1 MKKEK
6 EKNREENA
14 GQQLQHPQKMFHNE
28 KFPMQKQEAPGLQ
41 SKMDPIPDSGEK
53 SYIGH
58 DRLLGRKAL
67 ITGGDSGIGRAISI
81 AFAREGADVAIN
93 YLPVEQEDADSL
105 ADLLDKEGKKLYML
119 PGDIKEETTCR
130 EIVESA
136 HKLMGGLDILV
147 LNSAV
152 QIAHDDITR
161 ITAEQIK
168 HTFEVNV
175 YPMFYFTKYAVPL
188 LPEGSS
194 IIFTAS
200 AEYYT
205 PNKLLLDY
213 AASKSAVVALSIGLS
228 KQLIDKGI
236 RVNAVSPGP
245 VWTPLEVSGGNPDE
259 GIPVHG
265 LETPMKR
272 PGQPVEMVGA
282 YVFLASNEASYVTG
296 EVYGLTGG
304 LSAG

>member
-1 MKKEK
+1 MEK
-6 EKNREENA
+6 TSTKSKDASNLR
-14 GQQLQHPQKMFHNE
+14 HPQKMYHHTE
-28 KFPMQKQEAPGLQ
+28 FPMQKQEAPGLH
-41 SKMDPIPDSGEK
+41 SKMNPIPDSGEE

-58 DRLLGRKAL
+58 DRLKGRKAL
-67 ITGGDSGIGRAISI
+67 ITGGDSGIGRAIAI

-93 YLPVEQEDADSL
+93 YLPEEQEDADSL
-105 ADLLDKEGKKLYML
+105 ADLLDKEGKPLYMI
-119 PGDIKEETTCR
+119 PGDIKDEDTCKK
-130 EIVESA
+130 IVGSA
-136 HKLMGGLDILV
+136 HELLGGLDVLIL
-147 LNSAV
+147 NAAV
-152 QIAHDDITR
+152 QIAHEDITK

-175 YPMFYFTKYAVPL
+175 YPMFYLTKYAVPL

-236 RVNAVSPGP
+236 RVNAVCPGP

-259 GIPVHG
+259 DIPAHG
-265 LETPMKR
+265 LDTPMKR
-272 PGQPVEMVGA
+272 SAQPVEMSGI
-282 YVFLASNEASYVTG
+282 YVFLASNESTYATG
-296 EVYGLTGG
+296 EVFGLTGG
-304 LSAG
+304 LSGK